1 MDFLLTLRK
10 FIFCTWIEEKTEVYG
25 FAAFITGKI
34 LKRIIKSTYRRV
46 LALHNIC

>member
-1 MDFLLTLRK
+1 MDFLLKLRK

-34 LKRIIKSTYRRV
+34 VRIIKSTYMRV
-46 LALHNIC
+46 LSLHNIR